1 MIYICP
7 SIGIDR
13 VPNHTHDMEKSLF
26 DNPKFSKKFVA
37 RVGAIPKLR
46 NRIT

>member
-1 MIYICP
+1 MICICTI
-7 SIGIDR
+7 IGLDR
-13 VPNHTHDMEKSLF
+13 VSNHTGYMEKSLF
-26 DNPKFSKKFVA
+26 DNLKFHSKFVA